1 MHAVQADQEAAASS
15 VLQGDLPAA
24 DSGAD
29 SEESSTTEA
38 AGLLV
43 HLQLDR

>member
-1 MHAVQADQEAAASS
+1 MHALQADQEAAS
-15 VLQGDLPAA
+15 VMHGDLPAA

-29 SEESSTTEA
+29 SEESSTIEA